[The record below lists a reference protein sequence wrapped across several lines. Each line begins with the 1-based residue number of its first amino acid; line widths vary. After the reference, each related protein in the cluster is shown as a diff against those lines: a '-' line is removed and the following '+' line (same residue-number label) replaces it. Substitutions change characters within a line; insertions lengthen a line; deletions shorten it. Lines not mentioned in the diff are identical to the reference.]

1 LKITSVIFEDTH
13 LFIEPADILRTVA
26 LTAFAGFTSF
36 LGIYI
41 SKRIN
46 FSQRHIRVF
55 TSFGAGILISAAIFE
70 MAIEAEKLVGLVLTF
85 VAFIGGA
92 IVFIL
97 LDWMA
102 ERKGGGA
109 GILLGMGLDTI
120 PESLAIGA
128 AVGSMGSATALA
140 LLIGIQNITEGIAAF
155 REMKESKS
163 WLKQTKHILF
173 ATATISIIP
182 IIMGLIGLFYMQ
194 GMGQVIGIV
203 LALSAGGISYMLHY
217 DMIPKAHKGGEW
229 LPTFGA
235 TFGFIVGFAIGMSMG

>member
-1 LKITSVIFEDTH
+1 MI
-13 LFIEPADILRTVA
+13 IEPSDILRTIA
-26 LTAFAGFTSF
+26 LTAFAGFTSL

-41 SKRIN
+41 SKRII
-46 FSQRHIRVF
+46 FSQRHIRAF
-55 TSFGAGILISAAIFE
+55 TSFGAGILVSAAIFE
-70 MAIEAEKLVGLVLTF
+70 MVMEAEKLVGLVLTF

-92 IVFIL
+92 IVFTL
-97 LDWMA
+97 LDWIA

-128 AVGSMGSATALA
+128 AFGSMGSATALA

-163 WLKQTKHILF
+163 WLKQTNHILY
-173 ATATISIIP
+173 ATAIISIIP
-182 IIMGLIGLFYMQ
+182 VIMGLIGLFYMQ
-194 GMGQVIGIV
+194 GMGQIIGIL
-203 LALSAGGISYMLHY
+203 LALSAGGIFYMLHY

-235 TFGFIVGFAIGMSMG
+235 ALGFIAGFAIVMSTG